1 MTIRISFSLFFY
13 VEIYMQSR
21 EGKYGDLHWVSLS
34 FMLLE
39 TGPRFT
45 KLSLDLTGCC
55 CRFLYLP
62 YTAFLSVQWILYFT
76 KTSNEVRKVFKRRQ
90 IFSMPKEIKNSTNI
104 NRYTFI
110 CVNKKRNFIFKTDF
124 RMDWCVC
131 MANLIYDIL
140 NHSVKE
146 VVSFKCFYE
155 GGLHL
160 FPFYDEKGVVAYVW
174 FIVMPKRSKRLIDC
188 IYRKF
193 NLVIY
198 SMKYIHVSY

>member
-1 MTIRISFSLFFY
+1 
-13 VEIYMQSR
+13 MQSR

-39 TGPRFT
+39 TGLRFT

-76 KTSNEVRKVFKRRQ
+76 KTSNEVRKVFKRRP

-110 CVNKKRNFIFKTDF
+110 CVNKKKFYFQNRLPNGL
-124 RMDWCVC
+124 MC
-131 MANLIYDIL
+131 MHGEPHLWYIEPL
-140 NHSVKE
+140 CQRSC
-146 VVSFKCFYE
+146 SF
-155 GGLHL
+155 
-160 FPFYDEKGVVAYVW
+160 
-174 FIVMPKRSKRLIDC
+174 
-188 IYRKF
+188 
-193 NLVIY
+193 
-198 SMKYIHVSY
+198 